1 MPLSIGRRGGLG
13 AGDLV
18 VGRCWPK
25 EQESEAACS
34 VEDGS
39 VGGGDIGW
47 GLGRMGQVGRDRTVL
62 KMLLGRRRKKA
73 VRRRGVRSWTGN

>member
-25 EQESEAACS
+25 EEESEAACF
-34 VEDGS
+34 VGDGS
-39 VGGGDIGW
+39 VVGADIGW
-47 GLGRMGQVGRDRTVL
+47 GLGRMGQVDRDKTVP
-62 KMLLGRRRKKA
+62 KMLLGRRKKK
-73 VRRRGVRSWTGN
+73 VVRSWTGN